1 MVKVGDGCNISYHDM
16 TWYVATCRNLRVLNS
31 SGQFPW
37 NIGTCMQK
45 TLLLFRVLNNCYILN
60 KYDLTDLT
68 RFNALTQISVVMR
81 FHSKWWCS
89 TAVSNFQLNG
99 PGVFLVDLWT
109 ISFIACQ
116 AAKICEVQNLVVF
129 STWPMCTS
137 ATGACF
143 LNTQALLH
151 HAKLTMA
158 PLWRAPS
165 EKVVP
170 AWQNLSKQ
178 TCRLRRRK
186 RLTSFRCNA

>member
-1 MVKVGDGCNISYHDM
+1 MSAKPKLLENQTFLLEETVNDDLKHGHNMVKVGDGCNISYHDM

-45 TLLLFRVLNNCYILN
+45 KLLLFRVLNNCYILN

-99 PGVFLVDLWT
+99 PRVFLVDLWT

-116 AAKICEVQNLVVF
+116 AAKICEVQNLAVF
-129 STWPMCTS
+129 STWPYVANVHICDWS
-137 ATGACF
+137 
-143 LNTQALLH
+143 LLFE
-151 HAKLTMA
+151 HASIVA
-158 PLWRAPS
+158 S
-165 EKVVP
+165 
-170 AWQNLSKQ
+170 
-178 TCRLRRRK
+178 C
-186 RLTSFRCNA
+186 